1 MSRPFWLSAFLDLP
15 ADTYDVGAA
24 FWEDVTGFRRSASRG
39 PHDEFAT
46 LLPPDGDDYL
56 RVQRVGDGLPRVH
69 LDVHVEDP
77 RATADEVVGFG
88 ASVVADQG
96 DFLTLTSPGG
106 FTFCL
111 VTHPAATRPKPR
123 EWPDGHLSC
132 VDQVCLDI
140 PPSRF
145 EAEFD
150 FWHLLTGWQRREVP
164 LGSEFGRLTPREDLP
179 LQLLVQRLDD
189 EQDAVAAHLDW
200 VADDHEAELDAHV
213 AAGAELLARHDGW
226 TVLSDPAG
234 LLYCVTWRTPEP
246 RNA

>member
-15 ADTYDVGAA
+15 ADRYDAGVA
-24 FWEDVTGFRRSASRG
+24 FWEDVTGYRRSAPRG

-46 LLPPDGDDYL
+46 LVPPDGDGYL
-56 RVQRVGDGLPRVH
+56 RVQRVGDGRPRLH
-69 LDVHVEDP
+69 LDVHVDDP
-77 RATADEVVGFG
+77 RASADELAGQG
-88 ASVVADQG
+88 ASVVADEG

-111 VTHPAATRPKPR
+111 VTHPAGTRPRPR
-123 EWPDGHLSC
+123 AWPDGHVSC
-132 VDQVCLDI
+132 ADQVCLDI

-145 EAEFD
+145 DAEFA
-150 FWHLLTGWQRREVP
+150 FWERLTGWQRREVP
-164 LGSEFGRLTPREDLP
+164 LGAEFGRLTPQDDLP

-200 VADDHEAELDAHV
+200 ASSDHEGELAAHA
-213 AAGAELLARHDGW
+213 AAGAELVARHDGW
-226 TVLSDPAG
+226 TVLRDPTG
-234 LLYCVTWRTPEP
+234 LLYCVTRRSPAP

>member
-1 MSRPFWLSAFLDLP
+1 MSRPFWVSAFLDYP
-15 ADTYDVGAA
+15 AEQYDVGVA
-24 FWEDVTGFRRSASRG
+24 FWEDVTGFERSASRG

-56 RVQRVGDGLPRVH
+56 RVQRVGDGSPRVH

-77 RATADEVVGFG
+77 RGTADELTGHG
-88 ASVVADQG
+88 ASVVADEG

-111 VTHPAATRPKPR
+111 VTHPAAVRPRPR

-145 EAEFD
+145 DAEFD
-150 FWHLLTGWQRREVP
+150 FWQRLTGWQRHEVA
-164 LGSEFGRLTPREDLP
+164 LGAEFGRLIPDDELP

-189 EQDAVAAHLDW
+189 EQDTITAHLEW
-200 VADDHEAELDAHV
+200 VSTDHEAELAGHV
-213 AAGAELLARHDGW
+213 TAGAEVVARYDGW
-226 TVLSDPAG
+226 SVLSDPTG
-234 LLYCVTWRTPEP
+234 LPYCITTRAPAP